1 MVLPIKT
8 IFTKNLAC
16 FPMFFKIVLSM
27 LWKQK

>member
-16 FPMFFKIVLSM
+16 YPMFFEILLSM
-27 LWKQK
+27 RWKQK